1 MWQIPIELRRR
12 IPQLPIICDPSH
24 IGGKR
29 NLIAP
34 LSQQALDLG
43 FDGLMIESHCN
54 PTEAWSDAAQQVTP
68 CQLQDIINGL
78 VLRNN
83 CDITEDIHLLRTQI
97 DELDKQLLHLLA
109 ERMGISRQIG
119 KYKKEKKMTVLQTLR
134 YKELLDSRCAQGKAI
149 GLNDEFVSKIFE
161 AVHEES
167 IEQQML

>member
-1 MWQIPIELRRR
+1 M
-12 IPQLPIICDPSH
+12 
-24 IGGKR
+24 
-29 NLIAP
+29 
-34 LSQQALDLG
+34 
-43 FDGLMIESHCN
+43 
-54 PTEAWSDAAQQVTP
+54 
-68 CQLQDIINGL
+68 
-78 VLRNN
+78 LRNN

-134 YKELLDSRCAQGKAI
+134 YKELLDNRCAQGKTM
-149 GLNDEFVSKIFE
+149 GLNDEFVTKIFE